1 MNASNSIIL
10 RRRTV
15 LGALAA
21 LPATSLFGQQ
31 IYPSKPVR
39 FVIGFAAGGGVDAQ
53 ARMLADGLQRQLG
66 QPFTVDN
73 RPGAGGKL
81 ATEIVV
87 HAEPDGYTLGAITGA
102 DALLAVTDPRLPY
115 KFPADLAPITMVADY
130 PFAIVTAIDGPY
142 KTFADLLKAAKQPNV
157 VSSASAGLGTTHHL
171 AAELLNAMGGLDILH
186 VPYKGSSSSTS
197 DVIGGRVSVQF
208 AASPGLLASGKL
220 RALAVT
226 SPKRSPAWG
235 DVPAV
240 AEFLPGYEVTSWTG
254 LVAPAKTPPAVI
266 AKVAAETHE
275 VLKTKSAQERMK
287 AIGLEIVTSTPA
299 QLLARAESDMVKW
312 RNLVRSRN
320 IKVNE

>member
-1 MNASNSIIL
+1 MNAFTPISL

-21 LPATSLFGQQ
+21 LPGTRLFAQQ
-31 IYPSKPVR
+31 PYPSKAVR

-53 ARMLADGLQRQLG
+53 ARMLADGLQRRLG

-73 RPGAGGKL
+73 RPGAGGKI

-87 HAEPDGYTLGAITGA
+87 RAEPDGYTLGTITGA
-102 DALLAVTDPRLPY
+102 DALLAVTDPKLAY
-115 KFPADLAPITMVADY
+115 KFPGDLAPITMVADY
-130 PFAIVTAIDGPY
+130 PFAIVTAINGPY
-142 KTFADLLKAAKQPNV
+142 KTFADLLKAARQPGV

-186 VPYKGSSSSTS
+186 VPYKGSSSSTA
-197 DVIGGRVSVQF
+197 DVISGLVSIQF
-208 AASPGLLASGKL
+208 AASPGVLASGKL

-226 SPKRSPAWG
+226 SPKRAAAWG

-254 LVAPAKTPPAVI
+254 LVAPAKTPVNII
-266 AKVAAETHE
+266 AKIGTETKE
-275 VLKTKSAQERMK
+275 VLKTQAAQERMK

-299 QLLARAESDMVKW
+299 ELLARAESDMVKW
-312 RNLVRSRN
+312 RNLVKNRN
-320 IKVNE
+320 IKVSE